1 MVVYLSAVSCILGF
15 ICLITGMLNM
25 ILVYI
30 VDPLRTP
37 DRQEDRKERLW
48 LNRLLLSTGFLLL
61 VDVGAQMLEGSFD
74 PAGYRLFRF
83 CAVMDHLLA
92 YLSLFCY
99 MSYVSEMVE

>member
-30 VDPLRTP
+30 VDPVRTP
-37 DRQEDRKERLW
+37 DRKEDRKEQLW

-61 VDVGAQMLEGSFD
+61 VDVGGR
-74 PAGYRLFRF
+74 PAAGGKF
-83 CAVMDHLLA
+83 
-92 YLSLFCY
+92 
-99 MSYVSEMVE
+99 

>member
-30 VDPLRTP
+30 VDPVRTP

-48 LNRLLLSTGFLLL
+48 LNRLG
-61 VDVGAQMLEGSFD
+61 EK
-74 PAGYRLFRF
+74 LFHRHRKISGP
-83 CAVMDHLLA
+83 MDGHA
-92 YLSLFCY
+92 K
-99 MSYVSEMVE
+99 EEE